1 MTEGDE
7 TPVTRSL
14 KQLQKQHKSL
24 TKMETRQETL
34 NLKCPLTDEEML
46 EISKGMSEHLNK
58 MNQAVK
64 DLSAYQ
70 SQKKSEIKGHEAL
83 IQKAANLINAGAE
96 YRDVKC
102 EVIINESENSVT
114 WIRLDTNEIVSV
126 EKPIPHRYLQTELPI
141 DKEEEF

>member
-1 MTEGDE
+1 MIEGDE

-34 NLKCPLTDEEML
+34 NLKCLLTNEEML
-46 EISKGMSEHLNK
+46 EISKEMSEHLNK
-58 MNQAVK
+58 MNQAAN
-64 DLSAYQ
+64 DLSAYS
-70 SQKKSEIKGHEAL
+70 SQKKSEIKGHDAL

-102 EVIINESENSVT
+102 NVIINESENSVT
-114 WIRLDTNEIVSV
+114 WIRLDTNEIVQV
-126 EKPIPHRYLQTELPI
+126 EKPIPQRYLQTELPL
-141 DKEEEF
+141 KEEGEF